1 MKNKSNKPVTK
12 SLLTESEKF
21 RFQELAGIKPRSS
34 KLVREAFPDVD
45 PDEEED
51 PMSEP
56 SDLGN
61 EPEMPSPEGPGDDLG
76 LDTEPD
82 LGLDSELDGAPG
94 ADLGVP
100 EDPMVNK
107 IVELVSKGIRTALMD
122 AKQSGEL
129 DISTSEPEMVDNS
142 DLEPDLGSE
151 PNMEPSPDET
161 EDPMGSPDDEKLN
174 EAVPLPSPRKNDE
187 QFYRKL
193 EEDLFESMKKA
204 AKRAISDNK
213 PAIKKP
219 AVSKK

>member
-12 SLLTESEKF
+12 SSLLTESEKF

-45 PDEEED
+45 PDEDED
-51 PMSEP
+51 PMSSE
-56 SDLGN
+56 STTDMGN
-61 EPEMPSPEGPGDDLG
+61 EPEQPSPDFG

-82 LGLDSELDGAPG
+82 LGLDSELDGAPS

-100 EDPMVNK
+100 EDPMVDK

-142 DLEPDLGSE
+142 DLEPDLESE
-151 PNMEPSPDET
+151 PNMEPTPDET

-213 PAIKKP
+213 PTNKP